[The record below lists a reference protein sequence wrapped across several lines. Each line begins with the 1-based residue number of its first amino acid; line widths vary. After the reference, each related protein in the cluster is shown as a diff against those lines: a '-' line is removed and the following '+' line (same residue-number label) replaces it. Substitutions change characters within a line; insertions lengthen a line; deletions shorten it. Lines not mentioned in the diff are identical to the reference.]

1 MYNRKEIKVS
11 PPAKNPGSPFGR
23 DKIVANDGLFNPF
36 VNKEVRVPSNE
47 ITMKGIPGNVLG
59 IGSNGKQ
66 IMMTPGKEYN
76 FGPDATYVDE
86 IAMYRKGGQSPSYM
100 DIEVDDLTLQELKD
114 GGFVVEELPSMQT
127 GGTKYT
133 YGNSN
138 YMKQGNKWLKEV
150 NGKYVP
156 LTQGNVQQRYD
167 VLNKGAKPVFDKY
180 ADQEIGWQQ
189 APTAPKPKPQ
199 TTEQK
204 KAQQTFD
211 KSFKV
216 TAPSKAEKVEQTIA
230 KQQQDLIDFGKERG
244 IEITSA
250 DLDNVEAM
258 NWNWAGVG
266 FQKPPDDLRA
276 STPQSNASRVWDVVT
291 NPLDAFTYS
300 IKGDLSDMPHNYNA
314 MEAAG
319 IQDPTVSGNSVAEAL
334 DFASYFTP
342 IGMVAHGVK
351 NVPHTASEIN
361 QAIQTGKSEDI
372 WSAVGATGMNLLELA
387 PGLNSVKQAAKMAPT
402 VVSQLP
408 QGLKNVSKGR
418 ATVGDLFK
426 RSDLV
431 VGQTP
436 KAHLTYSKKY
446 GANELS
452 PTTGRFASQSNS
464 PDAFKYLDKNKP
476 IAYIKPQTKAS
487 AESFRISNQVD
498 DIQRKLDKNP
508 NYALTNEEK
517 TVWKAAE
524 RSIFNPT
531 EISKLE
537 SKGIFAEYPEEIVKG
552 FKQMSLKPQSYW
564 NEPFYRNN
572 PALRH
577 AAEDVRLA
585 SSHEF
590 LLPKA
595 PDPALFKNYA
605 STFHIEEALAN
616 PWLQQSA
623 LGNVRALEES
633 ASFAKKLKN
642 PLERGTHATMHTGS
656 SEEEYQNGGTTG
668 YSDME
673 LTDQQ
678 IEDLKRRG
686 FQIDLL

>member
-156 LTQGNVQQRYD
+156 LTKGNVQQRYD

-216 TAPSKAEKVEQTIA
+216 NAPSKYEKVETNIE
-230 KQQQDLIDFGKERG
+230 KQQQDLVNWGKETG
-244 IEITSA
+244 NEVTKA
-250 DLDNVEAM
+250 DLDDVETM

-266 FQKPPDDLRA
+266 FQKAPDDLRA
-276 STPQSNASRVWDVVT
+276 STPQSTAGRVWDVVT

-319 IQDPTVSGNSVAEAL
+319 ITDPTVSGNAVGEAL

-351 NVPHTASEIN
+351 NVPHTYSEISK
-361 QAIQTGKSEDI
+361 AIETGKSEDI

-387 PGLNSVKQAAKMAPT
+387 PGVGGVKKIVKNPMIT
-402 VVSQLP
+402 QLP
-408 QGLKNVSKGR
+408 EGIKNVAKGR
-418 ATVGDLFK
+418 AQVGDLFK
-426 RSDLV
+426 RSDLM

-436 KAHLTYSKKY
+436 KAHLTYSRKY

-452 PTTGRFASQSNS
+452 PTTGRFASQQGS
-464 PDAFKYLDKNKP
+464 PDLLKYVDKNKP
-476 IAYIKPQTKAS
+476 IAYMQPQTRAS
-487 AESFRISNQVD
+487 AESFRITNQVD
-498 DIQRKLDKNP
+498 DIQRKLAKNP
-508 NYALTNEEK
+508 SYNLTGEEK
-517 TVWKAAE
+517 VVMKAAE
-524 RSIFNPT
+524 RSIFSPT
-531 EISKLE
+531 EIKKLDAQ
-537 SKGIFAEYPEEIVKG
+537 GIFKEYPEDVVKG
-552 FKQMSLKPQSYW
+552 LKQMSLKPQSYW
-564 NEPFYRNN
+564 DEAFYKSN
-572 PALRH
+572 PALKE
-577 AAEDVRLA
+577 AARDPRLA

-605 STFHIEEALAN
+605 SASHIEQALTN

-623 LGNVRALEES
+623 LGNARALEES
-633 ASFAKKLKN
+633 VQFGKKIKT
-642 PLERGTHATMHTGS
+642 PLERGAHAGMHTGS
-656 SEEEYQNGGTTG
+656 SEEEYKSGGTTG

-673 LTDQQ
+673 LTDEQ